1 MEEKEE
7 EKTKEAFRII
17 FVELAR
23 HDFAHN
29 IKEEKEEEKAKE
41 VSRIHTYLSN

>member
-29 IKEEKEEEKAKE
+29 IKEEEEEKAKE
-41 VSRIHTYLSN
+41 ASRIHTYLSN

>member
-29 IKEEKEEEKAKE
+29 IKEEEEEKAKE
-41 VSRIHTYLSN
+41 ASRIHTYSSN